1 MKKKFFKNL
10 FEKENNLQMYSINEF
25 NVFRDII
32 SFSKVEVY
40 KEMKSILNNIDRN
53 IDRQM
58 AETVEKYH
66 IVMSLKAQT
75 EEISSHLTG
84 AEEEIDV
91 VIRDSKEANIIARYS
106 EKMLYKLL
114 EIGFASSDRELEK
127 KAMTVTYSK
136 RIMMKLDNI
145 AKKDPA
151 FIDEYYR
158 DDIEECREEG
168 EFKDM
173 EEAEEVKFERFNDN
187 DHSNIEHSSMESSDE
202 YYRDDIEECRE
213 EGEFKDMEEAEEVKF
228 ERFNDNDHS
237 NIEHSSMESSDVEN
251 SHIETTDIEEA
262 NMEEIKEDL
271 EEIIDEIEG
280 SCGVADN
287 ADDSDDV
294 EFAGELKINI
304 YGEDDDSVSDK
315 NNTSGVDEGGIDM
328 IDEKYSKEAYDLF
341 VKGDDHEVAEEKK
354 NLGEEEYDVIIRES
368 TDMTLRDNKD
378 KEKVGEEAY
387 EELIK
392 GRKIK
397 EVEEN
402 EY

>member
-32 SFSKVEVY
+32 SFSKIEVY
-40 KEMKSILNNIDRN
+40 KEMKLILNDIDKN

-145 AKKDPA
+145 AQKDPA
-151 FIDEYYR
+151 FLDEYYR

-173 EEAEEVKFERFNDN
+173 EEAEEVKFERFNDIA
-187 DHSNIEHSSMESSDE
+187 D
-202 YYRDDIEECRE
+202 
-213 EGEFKDMEEAEEVKF
+213 
-228 ERFNDNDHS
+228 
-237 NIEHSSMESSDVEN
+237 SDVEN
-251 SHIETTDIEEA
+251 SKIEDSHIETTEIEEA
-262 NMEEIKEDL
+262 NVEEIKEDL

-280 SCGVADN
+280 SCGAADN

-294 EFAGELKINI
+294 ESTGELKINI

-341 VKGDDHEVAEEKK
+341 VKCDDHEVGEEKK

-397 EVEEN
+397 EVEED

>member
-32 SFSKVEVY
+32 SFSKIEVY
-40 KEMKSILNNIDRN
+40 KEMRSILNDIDKN

-145 AKKDPA
+145 AQKDPA
-151 FIDEYYR
+151 FLDEYYR

-173 EEAEEVKFERFNDN
+173 EEAEEVKFERFNDIA
-187 DHSNIEHSSMESSDE
+187 D
-202 YYRDDIEECRE
+202 
-213 EGEFKDMEEAEEVKF
+213 
-228 ERFNDNDHS
+228 
-237 NIEHSSMESSDVEN
+237 SDVEN
-251 SHIETTDIEEA
+251 SKIEDSHIETTEIEEA
-262 NMEEIKEDL
+262 NVEEIKEDL

-280 SCGVADN
+280 SCGAADN

-294 EFAGELKINI
+294 EFTGELKINI

-341 VKGDDHEVAEEKK
+341 VKCDDYEVGEEKK

-397 EVEEN
+397 EVEED

>member
-40 KEMKSILNNIDRN
+40 KEMKLILNDIDKN

-75 EEISSHLTG
+75 EEISAHLTG

-151 FIDEYYR
+151 FLEEYYK
-158 DDIEECREEG
+158 DDI
-168 EFKDM
+168 
-173 EEAEEVKFERFNDN
+173 A
-187 DHSNIEHSSMESSDE
+187 
-202 YYRDDIEECRE
+202 ECRE

-280 SCGVADN
+280 SCGAADN

>member
-40 KEMKSILNNIDRN
+40 KEMRSILSDIDKN

-66 IVMSLKAQT
+66 IVMGLKAQT

-187 DHSNIEHSSMESSDE
+187 DHSNIEHSSMESSD
-202 YYRDDIEECRE
+202 
-213 EGEFKDMEEAEEVKF
+213 
-228 ERFNDNDHS
+228 
-237 NIEHSSMESSDVEN
+237 VEN

-294 EFAGELKINI
+294 EFTGELKINI

-397 EVEEN
+397 EVEED

>member
-32 SFSKVEVY
+32 SFSKIEVY
-40 KEMKSILNNIDRN
+40 KEMKLILNDIDKN

-75 EEISSHLTG
+75 EEISAHLTG

-151 FIDEYYR
+151 FIDEYYK
-158 DDIEECREEG
+158 DDIEECREDG

-173 EEAEEVKFERFNDN
+173 EEAEEVKFERFNDIA
-187 DHSNIEHSSMESSDE
+187 D
-202 YYRDDIEECRE
+202 
-213 EGEFKDMEEAEEVKF
+213 
-228 ERFNDNDHS
+228 
-237 NIEHSSMESSDVEN
+237 SDVEN
-251 SHIETTDIEEA
+251 ST
-262 NMEEIKEDL
+262 NNY
-271 EEIIDEIEG
+271 
-280 SCGVADN
+280 VADN

-294 EFAGELKINI
+294 EFTGELKINI
-304 YGEDDDSVSDK
+304 YGKDDDSVSDK

-368 TDMTLRDNKD
+368 ADMVLRDNKD

>member
-32 SFSKVEVY
+32 SFSKIEVY
-40 KEMKSILNNIDRN
+40 KEMKSILNDIDKN

-66 IVMSLKAQT
+66 IVMGLKAQT

-91 VIRDSKEANIIARYS
+91 VITDSKEANIIARYS

-173 EEAEEVKFERFNDN
+173 EEAEEVKFERFND
-187 DHSNIEHSSMESSDE
+187 I
-202 YYRDDIEECRE
+202 
-213 EGEFKDMEEAEEVKF
+213 
-228 ERFNDNDHS
+228 DHS

-251 SHIETTDIEEA
+251 SHIETTEIEEA
-262 NMEEIKEDL
+262 NVEEIKEDL

-280 SCGVADN
+280 SCGAADN

-294 EFAGELKINI
+294 EFTGELKINI

-341 VKGDDHEVAEEKK
+341 VKGDDHEVAKEKK

-368 TDMTLRDNKD
+368 ADMVLRDNKD

>member
-32 SFSKVEVY
+32 SFSKIEVY
-40 KEMKSILNNIDRN
+40 KEMKLILNDIDKN

-145 AKKDPA
+145 AQKDPA
-151 FIDEYYR
+151 FLDEYYR

-173 EEAEEVKFERFNDN
+173 EEAEEVKFERFND
-187 DHSNIEHSSMESSDE
+187 ISD
-202 YYRDDIEECRE
+202 
-213 EGEFKDMEEAEEVKF
+213 
-228 ERFNDNDHS
+228 
-237 NIEHSSMESSDVEN
+237 SDVEN
-251 SHIETTDIEEA
+251 SKIEDSHIETTEIEEA
-262 NMEEIKEDL
+262 NVEEIKEDL

-280 SCGVADN
+280 SCGAADN

-294 EFAGELKINI
+294 EFTGELKINI

-341 VKGDDHEVAEEKK
+341 VKCDDHEVGEEKK

-397 EVEEN
+397 EVEEE

>member
-32 SFSKVEVY
+32 SFSKIEVY
-40 KEMKSILNNIDRN
+40 KEMKEILSDIDKN

-66 IVMSLKAQT
+66 IVMGLKAQT
-75 EEISSHLTG
+75 EEINSHLTG

-91 VIRDSKEANIIARYS
+91 VISNSKEANIIARYS
-106 EKMLYKLL
+106 EKMLHKLL
-114 EIGFASSDRELEK
+114 EIGFASSDRELER

-151 FIDEYYR
+151 FVDECYR

-168 EFKDM
+168 EFKD
-173 EEAEEVKFERFNDN
+173 
-187 DHSNIEHSSMESSDE
+187 
-202 YYRDDIEECRE
+202 
-213 EGEFKDMEEAEEVKF
+213 
-228 ERFNDNDHS
+228 
-237 NIEHSSMESSDVEN
+237 
-251 SHIETTDIEEA
+251 
-262 NMEEIKEDL
+262 
-271 EEIIDEIEG
+271 IEG
-280 SCGVADN
+280 SCGAADN
-287 ADDSDDV
+287 ADESDNV
-294 EFAGELKINI
+294 EFSGELKIGI
-304 YGEDDDSVSDK
+304 YGEDDESVSDK
-315 NNTSGVDEGGIDM
+315 NNTSGVDEGGNDM

-368 TDMTLRDNKD
+368 TDMVLRDNKD

-397 EVEEN
+397 EVEES

>member
-32 SFSKVEVY
+32 SFSKIEVY
-40 KEMKSILNNIDRN
+40 KEMKSILSDIDKN

-75 EEISSHLTG
+75 EEISAHLTG

-151 FIDEYYR
+151 FIDKYYK
-158 DDIEECREEG
+158 DDIEECREDG

-173 EEAEEVKFERFNDN
+173 EEAEEVKFERFNDIA
-187 DHSNIEHSSMESSDE
+187 D
-202 YYRDDIEECRE
+202 
-213 EGEFKDMEEAEEVKF
+213 
-228 ERFNDNDHS
+228 
-237 NIEHSSMESSDVEN
+237 SDVEN
-251 SHIETTDIEEA
+251 STDNYA
-262 NMEEIKEDL
+262 
-271 EEIIDEIEG
+271 
-280 SCGVADN
+280 ADN

-294 EFAGELKINI
+294 EFTGELKINI

-368 TDMTLRDNKD
+368 ADMVLRDNKD

>member
-40 KEMKSILNNIDRN
+40 KEMKSILSDIDKN

-145 AKKDPA
+145 AKKDSA
-151 FIDEYYR
+151 FLDEYY
-158 DDIEECREEG
+158 
-168 EFKDM
+168 K
-173 EEAEEVKFERFNDN
+173 
-187 DHSNIEHSSMESSDE
+187 
-202 YYRDDIEECRE
+202 DDIEECRE

-280 SCGVADN
+280 SCGAADN

>member
-40 KEMKSILNNIDRN
+40 KEMRSILSDIDKN

-66 IVMSLKAQT
+66 IVMGLKAQT

-114 EIGFASSDRELEK
+114 EIGFASSDRELER

-136 RIMMKLDNI
+136 RVMMKLDNI
-145 AKKDPA
+145 AQKDPS
-151 FIDEYYR
+151 FLDEYYR

-173 EEAEEVKFERFNDN
+173 EEAEEVKFERFNDIA
-187 DHSNIEHSSMESSDE
+187 D
-202 YYRDDIEECRE
+202 
-213 EGEFKDMEEAEEVKF
+213 F
-228 ERFNDNDHS
+228 
-237 NIEHSSMESSDVEN
+237 DVEN
-251 SHIETTDIEEA
+251 SKIEDSHIETTEIEEA
-262 NMEEIKEDL
+262 NVEEIKEDL

-294 EFAGELKINI
+294 EFTGELKINI

-341 VKGDDHEVAEEKK
+341 VKCDDHEVGEEKK

-397 EVEEN
+397 EVEED

>member
-40 KEMKSILNNIDRN
+40 KEMRSILSDIDKN

-66 IVMSLKAQT
+66 IVMGFKAQT

-91 VIRDSKEANIIARYS
+91 LIRDSKEANIIARYS

-114 EIGFASSDRELEK
+114 EIGFASSDRELER

-136 RIMMKLDNI
+136 RVMMKLDNI
-145 AKKDPA
+145 AQKDPS
-151 FIDEYYR
+151 FLDEYYR

-173 EEAEEVKFERFNDN
+173 EEAEEVKFERFND
-187 DHSNIEHSSMESSDE
+187 ISD
-202 YYRDDIEECRE
+202 
-213 EGEFKDMEEAEEVKF
+213 
-228 ERFNDNDHS
+228 
-237 NIEHSSMESSDVEN
+237 SDVEN
-251 SHIETTDIEEA
+251 SKIEDSHIETTEIEEA
-262 NMEEIKEDL
+262 NVEEIKEDL

-280 SCGVADN
+280 SCGAADN

-294 EFAGELKINI
+294 ESTGELKINI

-341 VKGDDHEVAEEKK
+341 VKGDDHEVGEEKK

-397 EVEEN
+397 EVEED

>member
-1 MKKKFFKNL
+1 MKKKFFKSL

-32 SFSKVEVY
+32 SFSKIEVY
-40 KEMKSILNNIDRN
+40 KEMKLILNDIDKNIDK
-53 IDRQM
+53 QM

-91 VIRDSKEANIIARYS
+91 VITDSKEANIIDRYS

-145 AKKDPA
+145 AQKDPA
-151 FIDEYYR
+151 FINEYYR

-173 EEAEEVKFERFNDN
+173 EEAEEVKFERFNDIA
-187 DHSNIEHSSMESSDE
+187 D
-202 YYRDDIEECRE
+202 
-213 EGEFKDMEEAEEVKF
+213 
-228 ERFNDNDHS
+228 
-237 NIEHSSMESSDVEN
+237 SDVEN
-251 SHIETTDIEEA
+251 SADNYA
-262 NMEEIKEDL
+262 
-271 EEIIDEIEG
+271 
-280 SCGVADN
+280 ADN

-397 EVEEN
+397 EVEED

>member
-32 SFSKVEVY
+32 SFSKIEVY
-40 KEMKSILNNIDRN
+40 KEMRSILSDIDKN

-66 IVMSLKAQT
+66 IVMGLKAQT

-114 EIGFASSDRELEK
+114 EIGFASSDRELER

-136 RIMMKLDNI
+136 RVMMKLDNI
-145 AKKDPA
+145 AQKDPS
-151 FIDEYYR
+151 FLDEYYR

-173 EEAEEVKFERFNDN
+173 EEAEEVKFERFNDIA
-187 DHSNIEHSSMESSDE
+187 D
-202 YYRDDIEECRE
+202 
-213 EGEFKDMEEAEEVKF
+213 
-228 ERFNDNDHS
+228 
-237 NIEHSSMESSDVEN
+237 SDVEN
-251 SHIETTDIEEA
+251 SKIEDSHIETTEIEEA
-262 NMEEIKEDL
+262 NVEEIKEDL

-280 SCGVADN
+280 SCGAADN

-294 EFAGELKINI
+294 ESTGELKINI

-341 VKGDDHEVAEEKK
+341 VKGDDHEVGEEKK

-397 EVEEN
+397 EVEED

>member
-32 SFSKVEVY
+32 SFSKIEVY
-40 KEMKSILNNIDRN
+40 KEMKSILNDIDKN

-66 IVMSLKAQT
+66 IVMGLKAQT
-75 EEISSHLTG
+75 EEISAHLTG

-91 VIRDSKEANIIARYS
+91 VITDSKEANIIARYS

-145 AKKDPA
+145 AQKDPS
-151 FIDEYYR
+151 FLDEYYK

-168 EFKDM
+168 EFKDI
-173 EEAEEVKFERFNDN
+173 EEAEEVKFERFNDI
-187 DHSNIEHSSMESSDE
+187 DHSS
-202 YYRDDIEECRE
+202 
-213 EGEFKDMEEAEEVKF
+213 
-228 ERFNDNDHS
+228 
-237 NIEHSSMESSDVEN
+237 IEHSSMESSDVEN

-280 SCGVADN
+280 SCGAADN

>member
-40 KEMKSILNNIDRN
+40 KEMKSILSDIDKN

-151 FIDEYYR
+151 FLEEYYK
-158 DDIEECREEG
+158 DDI
-168 EFKDM
+168 
-173 EEAEEVKFERFNDN
+173 A
-187 DHSNIEHSSMESSDE
+187 
-202 YYRDDIEECRE
+202 ECRE

-280 SCGVADN
+280 SCGAADN

>member
-151 FIDEYYR
+151 FI
-158 DDIEECREEG
+158 
-168 EFKDM
+168 
-173 EEAEEVKFERFNDN
+173 
-187 DHSNIEHSSMESSDE
+187 DE

>member
-40 KEMKSILNNIDRN
+40 KEMKSILSDIDKN

-66 IVMSLKAQT
+66 IVMCLKAQT

-151 FIDEYYR
+151 FLDEYYK
-158 DDIEECREEG
+158 DDIAECREEG

-173 EEAEEVKFERFNDN
+173 EEAEEVKFERFNDIA
-187 DHSNIEHSSMESSDE
+187 D
-202 YYRDDIEECRE
+202 
-213 EGEFKDMEEAEEVKF
+213 
-228 ERFNDNDHS
+228 
-237 NIEHSSMESSDVEN
+237 SDVEN
-251 SHIETTDIEEA
+251 STNNYA
-262 NMEEIKEDL
+262 
-271 EEIIDEIEG
+271 
-280 SCGVADN
+280 ADN

-294 EFAGELKINI
+294 EFTGELKINI

-368 TDMTLRDNKD
+368 ADMVLRDNKD

>member
-32 SFSKVEVY
+32 SFSKIEVY
-40 KEMKSILNNIDRN
+40 KEIKLILNDIDKN

-151 FIDEYYR
+151 FLEEYYK
-158 DDIEECREEG
+158 DDI
-168 EFKDM
+168 
-173 EEAEEVKFERFNDN
+173 A
-187 DHSNIEHSSMESSDE
+187 
-202 YYRDDIEECRE
+202 ECRE

-271 EEIIDEIEG
+271 EEIIDEIAG
-280 SCGVADN
+280 SCGAADN

-397 EVEEN
+397 EVEED

>member
-40 KEMKSILNNIDRN
+40 KEMKLILNDIDKN

-66 IVMSLKAQT
+66 IVMSLKAQN
-75 EEISSHLTG
+75 EEISAHLTG

-151 FIDEYYR
+151 FLEEYYK
-158 DDIEECREEG
+158 DDI
-168 EFKDM
+168 
-173 EEAEEVKFERFNDN
+173 A
-187 DHSNIEHSSMESSDE
+187 
-202 YYRDDIEECRE
+202 ECRE

-280 SCGVADN
+280 SCGAADN

-294 EFAGELKINI
+294 EFTGELKINI

-397 EVEEN
+397 EVEED

>member
-40 KEMKSILNNIDRN
+40 KEMKSILSDIDKN

-66 IVMSLKAQT
+66 IVMGLKAQT

-114 EIGFASSDRELEK
+114 EIGFASSDRELER

-136 RIMMKLDNI
+136 RVMMKLDNI
-145 AKKDPA
+145 AQKDPS
-151 FIDEYYR
+151 FLDEYYR

-173 EEAEEVKFERFNDN
+173 EEAEEVKFERFNDIA
-187 DHSNIEHSSMESSDE
+187 D
-202 YYRDDIEECRE
+202 
-213 EGEFKDMEEAEEVKF
+213 
-228 ERFNDNDHS
+228 
-237 NIEHSSMESSDVEN
+237 SDVEN
-251 SHIETTDIEEA
+251 SAVSDYEMESSEIEDSHIETTDIEEA

-280 SCGVADN
+280 SCGAADN

-368 TDMTLRDNKD
+368 TDMVLRDNKD

-397 EVEEN
+397 EVEED

>member
-40 KEMKSILNNIDRN
+40 KEMRLILSDIDKN

-151 FIDEYYR
+151 FLEEYYK
-158 DDIEECREEG
+158 DDI
-168 EFKDM
+168 
-173 EEAEEVKFERFNDN
+173 A
-187 DHSNIEHSSMESSDE
+187 
-202 YYRDDIEECRE
+202 ECRE

-280 SCGVADN
+280 SCGAADN

-368 TDMTLRDNKD
+368 ADMVLRDNKD

-397 EVEEN
+397 EVEED

>member
-40 KEMKSILNNIDRN
+40 KEMRSILSDIDKN

-66 IVMSLKAQT
+66 IVMGLKAQI

-114 EIGFASSDRELEK
+114 EIGFASSDRELER

-136 RIMMKLDNI
+136 RVMMKLDNI
-145 AKKDPA
+145 AQKDPS
-151 FIDEYYR
+151 FL
-158 DDIEECREEG
+158 
-168 EFKDM
+168 
-173 EEAEEVKFERFNDN
+173 
-187 DHSNIEHSSMESSDE
+187 DE

-251 SHIETTDIEEA
+251 SHIETTEIEEA

-280 SCGVADN
+280 SCGAADN

-368 TDMTLRDNKD
+368 KDMTLRDNKD

-397 EVEEN
+397 EVEED

>member
-1 MKKKFFKNL
+1 MKKKFFKSL

-32 SFSKVEVY
+32 SFSKIEVY
-40 KEMKSILNNIDRN
+40 KEMKLILNDIDKNIDK
-53 IDRQM
+53 QM

-91 VIRDSKEANIIARYS
+91 VITDSKEANIIARYS

-145 AKKDPA
+145 AQKDPA
-151 FIDEYYR
+151 FINEYYR

-173 EEAEEVKFERFNDN
+173 EEAEEVKFERFNDIA
-187 DHSNIEHSSMESSDE
+187 D
-202 YYRDDIEECRE
+202 
-213 EGEFKDMEEAEEVKF
+213 
-228 ERFNDNDHS
+228 
-237 NIEHSSMESSDVEN
+237 SDVEN
-251 SHIETTDIEEA
+251 SADNYA
-262 NMEEIKEDL
+262 
-271 EEIIDEIEG
+271 
-280 SCGVADN
+280 ADN

-368 TDMTLRDNKD
+368 TDMTLRDIKD

-397 EVEEN
+397 EVEED

>member
-32 SFSKVEVY
+32 SFSKIEVY
-40 KEMKSILNNIDRN
+40 KEMKLILNDIDKN

-66 IVMSLKAQT
+66 IVMGLKAQT

-114 EIGFASSDRELEK
+114 EIGFASSDRELER

-136 RIMMKLDNI
+136 RVMMKLDNI
-145 AKKDPA
+145 AQKDPS
-151 FIDEYYR
+151 FLDEYYR

-173 EEAEEVKFERFNDN
+173 EEAEEVKFERFND
-187 DHSNIEHSSMESSDE
+187 IED
-202 YYRDDIEECRE
+202 
-213 EGEFKDMEEAEEVKF
+213 
-228 ERFNDNDHS
+228 
-237 NIEHSSMESSDVEN
+237 SDVEN
-251 SHIETTDIEEA
+251 SKIEDSHIETTEIEEA
-262 NMEEIKEDL
+262 NVEEIKEDL

-280 SCGVADN
+280 SCGAADN
-287 ADDSDDV
+287 TDDSDDV
-294 EFAGELKINI
+294 EFTGELKINI

-341 VKGDDHEVAEEKK
+341 VKGDDHEVGEEKK

-397 EVEEN
+397 EVEED

>member
-40 KEMKSILNNIDRN
+40 KEMRSILSDIDKN

-66 IVMSLKAQT
+66 IVMGLKAQT

-91 VIRDSKEANIIARYS
+91 VISDSKEANIIARYS

-145 AKKDPA
+145 AKKDSA
-151 FIDEYYR
+151 FLDEYY
-158 DDIEECREEG
+158 
-168 EFKDM
+168 K
-173 EEAEEVKFERFNDN
+173 
-187 DHSNIEHSSMESSDE
+187 
-202 YYRDDIEECRE
+202 DDIEECRE

-280 SCGVADN
+280 SCGAADN

>member
-58 AETVEKYH
+58 AATVEKYH
-66 IVMSLKAQT
+66 IVMGLKAQT

-91 VIRDSKEANIIARYS
+91 VITDSKEANIIARYS

-151 FIDEYYR
+151 FLDEYYK
-158 DDIEECREEG
+158 DDIAECREDG
-168 EFKDM
+168 EFKDI
-173 EEAEEVKFERFNDN
+173 EEAEEVKFERFKDISDSDEENSTASDS
-187 DHSNIEHSSMESSDE
+187 DMESSEIDE
-202 YYRDDIEECRE
+202 
-213 EGEFKDMEEAEEVKF
+213 
-228 ERFNDNDHS
+228 
-237 NIEHSSMESSDVEN
+237 
-251 SHIETTDIEEA
+251 SHIETTNIEEA

-271 EEIIDEIEG
+271 EEIIDDIEK
-280 SCGVADN
+280 SYITENKNINEDKSINANDDLATDNYAADN
-287 ADDSDDV
+287 AEESDDV
-294 EFAGELKINI
+294 EFTGELKINI

-341 VKGDDHEVAEEKK
+341 VKGDDHEVADEKK
-354 NLGEEEYDVIIRES
+354 NLGEEEYDVIIKES
-368 TDMTLRDNKD
+368 TDMVLRDNKD

-397 EVEEN
+397 EVEED

>member
-40 KEMKSILNNIDRN
+40 KEMRSILSDIDKN

-66 IVMSLKAQT
+66 IVMGLKAQT

-114 EIGFASSDRELEK
+114 EIGFASSDRELER

-136 RIMMKLDNI
+136 RVMMKLDNI
-145 AKKDPA
+145 AQKDPS
-151 FIDEYYR
+151 FLDEYYR

-173 EEAEEVKFERFNDN
+173 EEAEEVKFERFNDIA
-187 DHSNIEHSSMESSDE
+187 D
-202 YYRDDIEECRE
+202 
-213 EGEFKDMEEAEEVKF
+213 
-228 ERFNDNDHS
+228 
-237 NIEHSSMESSDVEN
+237 SDVEN
-251 SHIETTDIEEA
+251 SEIEDSHIETTEIEEA
-262 NMEEIKEDL
+262 NVEEIKEDL

-280 SCGVADN
+280 SCGAADN

-294 EFAGELKINI
+294 ESTGELKINI

-341 VKGDDHEVAEEKK
+341 VKCDDHEVGEEKK

-397 EVEEN
+397 EVEED

>member
-40 KEMKSILNNIDRN
+40 KEMKLILNDIDKN

-58 AETVEKYH
+58 AKTVEKYH

-145 AKKDPA
+145 AKKDSA
-151 FIDEYYR
+151 FLEEYYK
-158 DDIEECREEG
+158 DDI
-168 EFKDM
+168 
-173 EEAEEVKFERFNDN
+173 A
-187 DHSNIEHSSMESSDE
+187 
-202 YYRDDIEECRE
+202 ECRE

-397 EVEEN
+397 EVEED

>member
-1 MKKKFFKNL
+1 MKVKGGVIYEKEIFKNL

-40 KEMKSILNNIDRN
+40 KEMKSTLNNIDRN
-53 IDRQM
+53 IDRKM
-58 AETVEKYH
+58 EETVEKYH
-66 IVMSLKAQT
+66 IVMGLKSQT

-91 VIRDSKEANIIARYS
+91 VITDSKEANIIARYS

-151 FIDEYYR
+151 FVDEYYR
-158 DDIEECREEG
+158 DDIDECREDG

-173 EEAEEVKFERFNDN
+173 EEAEEVKFERFNDIS
-187 DHSNIEHSSMESSDE
+187 DSEIENPNATDSEMETS
-202 YYRDDIEECRE
+202 YIE
-213 EGEFKDMEEAEEVKF
+213 D
-228 ERFNDNDHS
+228 
-237 NIEHSSMESSDVEN
+237 
-251 SHIETTDIEEA
+251 SHIETTNIEEA

-271 EEIIDEIEG
+271 EEIIDDIEK
-280 SCGVADN
+280 SYITENKNINANDDLATDNYAADN
-287 ADDSDDV
+287 ADESDDV
-294 EFAGELKINI
+294 EFTGELKINI

-341 VKGDDHEVAEEKK
+341 VKGDDHEVADENKK
-354 NLGEEEYDVIIRES
+354 LGEEEYDVIIRES
-368 TDMTLRDNKD
+368 TDMVLRDNKD

-397 EVEEN
+397 EVEED

>member
-40 KEMKSILNNIDRN
+40 KEMKSILSDIDKN

-145 AKKDPA
+145 AKKDSA
-151 FIDEYYR
+151 FLEEYYK
-158 DDIEECREEG
+158 DDI
-168 EFKDM
+168 
-173 EEAEEVKFERFNDN
+173 A
-187 DHSNIEHSSMESSDE
+187 
-202 YYRDDIEECRE
+202 ECRE

-262 NMEEIKEDL
+262 NMEEIKEDI

-280 SCGVADN
+280 SCGAADN

-368 TDMTLRDNKD
+368 TDMVLRDNKD

-397 EVEEN
+397 EVEED

>member
-32 SFSKVEVY
+32 SFSKIEVY
-40 KEMKSILNNIDRN
+40 KEIKLILNDIDKN

-151 FIDEYYR
+151 FLEEYYK
-158 DDIEECREEG
+158 DDI
-168 EFKDM
+168 
-173 EEAEEVKFERFNDN
+173 A
-187 DHSNIEHSSMESSDE
+187 
-202 YYRDDIEECRE
+202 ECRE

-280 SCGVADN
+280 SCGAADN
-287 ADDSDDV
+287 ADDV

-397 EVEEN
+397 EVEED

>member
-40 KEMKSILNNIDRN
+40 KEMRSILSDIDKN

-66 IVMSLKAQT
+66 IVMGLKAQT

-114 EIGFASSDRELEK
+114 EIGFASSDRELER

-136 RIMMKLDNI
+136 RVMMKLDNI
-145 AKKDPA
+145 AQKDPS
-151 FIDEYYR
+151 FLDEYYR

-173 EEAEEVKFERFNDN
+173 EEAEEVKFERFNDIA
-187 DHSNIEHSSMESSDE
+187 D
-202 YYRDDIEECRE
+202 
-213 EGEFKDMEEAEEVKF
+213 F
-228 ERFNDNDHS
+228 
-237 NIEHSSMESSDVEN
+237 DVEN
-251 SHIETTDIEEA
+251 SKIEDSHIETTEIEEA
-262 NMEEIKEDL
+262 NVEEIKEDL

-280 SCGVADN
+280 SCGAADN

-294 EFAGELKINI
+294 ESTGELKINI

-341 VKGDDHEVAEEKK
+341 VKCDDHEVGEEKK

-397 EVEEN
+397 EVEED

>member
-32 SFSKVEVY
+32 SFSKIEVY
-40 KEMKSILNNIDRN
+40 KEMKSILSDIDKN

-75 EEISSHLTG
+75 EEISAHLTG

-151 FIDEYYR
+151 FIDKYYK
-158 DDIEECREEG
+158 DDIEECREDG

-173 EEAEEVKFERFNDN
+173 EEAEEVKFERFNDIA
-187 DHSNIEHSSMESSDE
+187 D
-202 YYRDDIEECRE
+202 
-213 EGEFKDMEEAEEVKF
+213 
-228 ERFNDNDHS
+228 
-237 NIEHSSMESSDVEN
+237 SDVEN
-251 SHIETTDIEEA
+251 STNNYA
-262 NMEEIKEDL
+262 
-271 EEIIDEIEG
+271 
-280 SCGVADN
+280 ADN

-294 EFAGELKINI
+294 EFTGELKINI

-368 TDMTLRDNKD
+368 ADMVLRDNKD

>member
-32 SFSKVEVY
+32 SFSKIEVY
-40 KEMKSILNNIDRN
+40 KEIKLILNDIDKN

-151 FIDEYYR
+151 FLEEYYK
-158 DDIEECREEG
+158 DDI
-168 EFKDM
+168 
-173 EEAEEVKFERFNDN
+173 A
-187 DHSNIEHSSMESSDE
+187 
-202 YYRDDIEECRE
+202 ECRE

-280 SCGVADN
+280 SCGAADN

-397 EVEEN
+397 EVEED

>member
-32 SFSKVEVY
+32 SFSKIEVY
-40 KEMKSILNNIDRN
+40 KEMKLILNDIDKN

-145 AKKDPA
+145 AQKDPS
-151 FIDEYYR
+151 FLDEYYR

-173 EEAEEVKFERFNDN
+173 EEAEEVKFERFND
-187 DHSNIEHSSMESSDE
+187 ISD
-202 YYRDDIEECRE
+202 
-213 EGEFKDMEEAEEVKF
+213 
-228 ERFNDNDHS
+228 
-237 NIEHSSMESSDVEN
+237 SDVEN
-251 SHIETTDIEEA
+251 SKIEDSHIETTEIEEA
-262 NMEEIKEDL
+262 NVEEIKEDL

-280 SCGVADN
+280 SCGAADN

-294 EFAGELKINI
+294 EFTGELKINI

-341 VKGDDHEVAEEKK
+341 VKCDDHEVGEEKK

-397 EVEEN
+397 EVEED

>member
-32 SFSKVEVY
+32 SFSKIEVY
-40 KEMKSILNNIDRN
+40 KEMKSILSDIDKN

-75 EEISSHLTG
+75 EEISAHLTG

-151 FIDEYYR
+151 FLDEYYK
-158 DDIEECREEG
+158 DDIEECREDG

-173 EEAEEVKFERFNDN
+173 EEAEEVKFERFNDIA
-187 DHSNIEHSSMESSDE
+187 D
-202 YYRDDIEECRE
+202 
-213 EGEFKDMEEAEEVKF
+213 
-228 ERFNDNDHS
+228 
-237 NIEHSSMESSDVEN
+237 SDVEN
-251 SHIETTDIEEA
+251 STNNYA
-262 NMEEIKEDL
+262 
-271 EEIIDEIEG
+271 
-280 SCGVADN
+280 ADN

-294 EFAGELKINI
+294 EFTGELKINI

-368 TDMTLRDNKD
+368 ADMVLRDNKD

-397 EVEEN
+397 EVEEK

>member
-40 KEMKSILNNIDRN
+40 KEMKSILSDIDKN

-151 FIDEYYR
+151 FLEEYYK
-158 DDIEECREEG
+158 DDI
-168 EFKDM
+168 
-173 EEAEEVKFERFNDN
+173 A
-187 DHSNIEHSSMESSDE
+187 
-202 YYRDDIEECRE
+202 ECRE

-280 SCGVADN
+280 SCGAADN

-354 NLGEEEYDVIIRES
+354 NLGEEEYNVIIRES

-397 EVEEN
+397 EVEED

>member
-1 MKKKFFKNL
+1 
-10 FEKENNLQMYSINEF
+10 
-25 NVFRDII
+25 
-32 SFSKVEVY
+32 
-40 KEMKSILNNIDRN
+40 
-53 IDRQM
+53 
-58 AETVEKYH
+58 
-66 IVMSLKAQT
+66 
-75 EEISSHLTG
+75 
-84 AEEEIDV
+84 
-91 VIRDSKEANIIARYS
+91 
-106 EKMLYKLL
+106 MLYKLL
-114 EIGFASSDRELEK
+114 EIGFASSDRELER

-136 RIMMKLDNI
+136 RVMMKLDNI
-145 AKKDPA
+145 AQKDPS
-151 FIDEYYR
+151 FLDEYYR

-173 EEAEEVKFERFNDN
+173 EEAEEVKFERFNDIA
-187 DHSNIEHSSMESSDE
+187 D
-202 YYRDDIEECRE
+202 
-213 EGEFKDMEEAEEVKF
+213 
-228 ERFNDNDHS
+228 
-237 NIEHSSMESSDVEN
+237 SDVEN
-251 SHIETTDIEEA
+251 SKIEDSHIETTEIEEA
-262 NMEEIKEDL
+262 NVEEIKEDL

-341 VKGDDHEVAEEKK
+341 VKCDDHEVGEEKK

-397 EVEEN
+397 EVEED